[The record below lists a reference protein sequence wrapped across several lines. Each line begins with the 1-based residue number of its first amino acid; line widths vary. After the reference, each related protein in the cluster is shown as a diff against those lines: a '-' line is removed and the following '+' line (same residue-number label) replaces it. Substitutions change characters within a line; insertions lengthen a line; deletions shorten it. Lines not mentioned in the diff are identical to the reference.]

1 MSRVLFHA
9 VHYPHPEHVDDLLDS
24 MRGIMAA
31 APGLDGLESIGA
43 YADEAGDRIV
53 AVSVWASPE
62 ALQAATAGLFA
73 SIADLPFDVW
83 ERKPRELLVLPE
95 VELHPPRTRVFT

>member
-9 VHYPHPEHVDDLLDS
+9 VHYPHPEYRDDLLES
-24 MRGIMAA
+24 MRDLMAA
-31 APGLDGLESIGA
+31 ATSVEGLESIGA
-43 YADEAGDRIV
+43 YADGAGDRIV

-62 ALQAATAGLFA
+62 ALQAANAGLFA

-83 ERKPRELLVLPE
+83 ERKPREILVLPE
-95 VELHPPRTRVFT
+95 VELPVPAAGG